1 MEDKSKEI
9 RRLSALI
16 MLITLSLIAVL
27 VALIFITL

>member
-9 RRLSALI
+9 RRLSVLI
-16 MLITLSLIAVL
+16 MLITLGLIAAL